1 MENLN
6 RETVLAMSARAHAW
20 TEQAYRAHPAVRG
33 DAEWAE
39 KQRLLMA
46 DMALHLLQTAL
57 RKQALDT
64 QELKKNLYSILTIAD
79 GLLPEHSLK
88 SYADNLY
95 LHTDSAKQS
104 AAQPAESPA
113 E

>member
-1 MENLN
+1 MMETLN
-6 RETVLAMSARAHAW
+6 RETVLAMSAQAHAW
-20 TEQAYRAHPAVRG
+20 TEQAYREHPAVRG

-57 RKQALDT
+57 KKPALES

-79 GLLPEHSLK
+79 GFLPDQELK
-88 SYADNLY
+88 SFADRLY
-95 LHTDSAKQS
+95 LST
-104 AAQPAESPA
+104 EN
-113 E
+113 